1 MGNSGS
7 GKTTLARAL
16 ARESALAQLDLDTL
30 AWDVASPT
38 QRRPLHESVA
48 GISEFMDRTECWVIE
63 GCYSDLLAGAVA
75 RCTRLVFLNPGID
88 ACIANC
94 RARSWEPHKYPS
106 REAQDANL
114 AMLIEWVRAY
124 ETRRDEFSL
133 HSHRALFDAFRGE
146 KAELSAVP
154 RTSDA
159 FA

>member
-30 AWDVASPT
+30 AWGAAIPM
-38 QRRPLHESVA
+38 QRRPLSESVA
-48 GISEFMDRTECWVIE
+48 ALSVFMAANERWVVE

-75 RCTRLVFLNPGID
+75 RCTRLVLLNPGVD

-94 RARSWEPHKYPS
+94 RARAWEPHKYSS

-159 FA
+159 SG